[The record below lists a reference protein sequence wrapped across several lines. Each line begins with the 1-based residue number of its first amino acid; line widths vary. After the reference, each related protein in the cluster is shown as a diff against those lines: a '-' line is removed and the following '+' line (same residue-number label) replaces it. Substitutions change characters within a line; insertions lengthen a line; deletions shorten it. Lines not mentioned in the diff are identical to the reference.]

1 MQFICYKNYQGTI
14 QMTKK
19 KLGMYKNLTNYGDS
33 EFSIFL
39 RKAFIKG
46 MGYSEE
52 MLNKPII
59 GITNTYSDYNPC
71 HGNVPDLIK
80 SVKAG
85 ILSSDAIPL
94 EFPTISIH
102 ESFAYP
108 TSMYLRN
115 LMSIDTEEMIK
126 AQPMDACVL
135 IGGCDKT
142 VPAQLMG
149 AFSANI
155 PSIQLVTGPM
165 LTGSHR
171 GERVGACTDCRGY
184 WAKFRAEEIDLAEI
198 NEVNNQLVPTVGT
211 CGVMGTAS
219 TMALI
224 TEALGM
230 MISNGASAPAVSA
243 ERRRIAEETGK
254 VAVEI
259 AKKSLN
265 PKNFV
270 TIKNFKNALT
280 VLSAIGGSTNG
291 IVHLTAMAGR
301 LGIDIDLNEF
311 DKMTKDTP
319 MIVDLK
325 PSGSGYME
333 DLFKSGGLPRILNEL
348 KDYLYLDAITITG
361 KTIQE
366 IIEKHN
372 YDWKQEIIRKVENPI
387 FDKGSI
393 AVLKGN
399 LAPGSAIIKQS
410 AASKNLLTHEGVVE
424 VFENLEDL
432 ANRIDSDDLNV
443 TKESVLLLKNIGPI
457 GAPGMPEAGLIPI
470 PKKLAKQGVKD
481 MVRISDGRMSGTA
494 AGTIILH
501 VCPEA
506 AAGGTLDIVESGDII
521 RLDVKQRLLELK
533 LSNEEIVTRKKNK
546 KRNIEIERRGYDK
559 IFHESVLQADKGAD
573 FDFLRPVK

>member
-1 MQFICYKNYQGTI
+1 
-14 QMTKK
+14 MTKK
-19 KLGMYKNLTNYGDS
+19 NSGMYKNLTNYGDS

-85 ILSSDAIPL
+85 ILSSGAIPL

-115 LMSIDTEEMIK
+115 LMSIDTEEMMK

-155 PSIQLVTGPM
+155 PAIQLVTGPM

-243 ERRRIAEETGK
+243 ERKRIAEETGK

-259 AKKSLN
+259 ASKSLN
-265 PKNFV
+265 PKSFL
-270 TIKNFKNALT
+270 TLKNFKNALT

-348 KDYLYLDAITITG
+348 KDYLYLDAITVTG
-361 KTIQE
+361 ETIQE
-366 IIEKHN
+366 IIDKN
-372 YDWKQEIIRKVENPI
+372 KYDWKQEVIRKVENPI

-399 LAPGSAIIKQS
+399 LAPRSAIIKQS
-410 AASKNLLTHEGVVE
+410 AASKELLAHEGIVE

-432 ANRIDSDDLNV
+432 ADRIDSDDLNV
-443 TKESVLLLKNIGPI
+443 TKDSILLLKNIGPI

-506 AAGGTLDIVESGDII
+506 AAGGTLDIVKSGDII
-521 RLDVKQRLLELK
+521 KLDVKQRLLELK
-533 LSNEEIVTRKKNK
+533 LSDEEIAIRKKSK
-546 KRNIEIERRGYDK
+546 KSNTEIKRRGYDK
-559 IFHESVLQADKGAD
+559 IFHESVIQADKGAD
-573 FDFLRPVK
+573 FDFLRPIK

>member
-1 MQFICYKNYQGTI
+1 
-14 QMTKK
+14 MTKK
-19 KLGMYKNLTNYGDS
+19 KSGMYKNLTNYGDS

-85 ILSSDAIPL
+85 ILFSGAIPL

-115 LMSIDTEEMIK
+115 LMSIDTEEMMK

-155 PSIQLVTGPM
+155 PAIQLVTGPM

-184 WAKFRAEEIDLAEI
+184 WAKFRAEEIDLDEI

-259 AKKSLN
+259 ANKSFN
-265 PKNFV
+265 PKSFL
-270 TIKNFKNALT
+270 TLKNFKNALT

-348 KDYLYLDAITITG
+348 KDYLYLDAITVTG
-361 KTIQE
+361 ETVKE
-366 IIEKHN
+366 IIEKN
-372 YDWKQEIIRKVENPI
+372 KYNWKQEVIRKVENPI

-399 LAPGSAIIKQS
+399 LAPKSAIIKQS
-410 AASKNLLTHEGVVE
+410 AASKELLAHEGVVE

-443 TKESVLLLKNIGPI
+443 TKDSILLLKNIGPI

-506 AAGGTLDIVESGDII
+506 AAGGTLDIVQSGDII
-521 RLDVKQRLLELK
+521 KLDVKQRLLELK
-533 LSNEEIVTRKKNK
+533 LSDEEIANRKKSK
-546 KRNIEIERRGYDK
+546 KSNTEMKRRGYDK

>member
-1 MQFICYKNYQGTI
+1 
-14 QMTKK
+14 MTKK

-85 ILSSDAIPL
+85 ILSSGAIPL

-115 LMSIDTEEMIK
+115 LMSIDTEEMMK

-155 PSIQLVTGPM
+155 PAIQLVTGPM

-259 AKKSLN
+259 ATKSLN
-265 PKNFV
+265 PKKFL
-270 TIKNFKNALT
+270 TMKNFKNALT

-301 LGIDIDLNEF
+301 LGIDINLNEF
-311 DKMTKDTP
+311 DNMTKDTP

-348 KDYLYLDAITITG
+348 KDYLFLEAITVTG
-361 KTIQE
+361 ETIKE
-366 IIEKHN
+366 VIEKNN
-372 YDWKQEIIRKVENPI
+372 YNWKQDVIRNVENPI

-410 AASKNLLTHEGVVE
+410 AASEELLAHEGIVE
-424 VFENLEDL
+424 VFDNLEDL

-443 TKESVLLLKNIGPI
+443 TKDSILLLKNIGPI

-521 RLDVKQRLLELK
+521 KLDVNKRLLELK
-533 LSNEEIVTRKKNK
+533 LSDEEISTRKKSK
-546 KRNIEIERRGYDK
+546 KSNTEIKRRGYDK

>member
-1 MQFICYKNYQGTI
+1 MNRK
-14 QMTKK
+14 TK
-19 KLGMYKNLTNYGDS
+19 GMYKNLTSYGDS
-33 EFSIFL
+33 GFSIFL

-52 MLNKPII
+52 MLSKPII

-80 SVKAG
+80 SVKSG
-85 ILSSDAIPL
+85 ILASGAIPL
-94 EFPTISIH
+94 EFPTITIH

-115 LMSIDTEEMIK
+115 LMSIDTEEMLR

-142 VPAQLMG
+142 VPAQIMG
-149 AFSANI
+149 AFSADI
-155 PSIQLVTGPM
+155 PAIQLVTGPM
-165 LTGSHR
+165 HTGSHK
-171 GERVGACTDCRGY
+171 GERVGACTDCRRY
-184 WAKFRAEEIDLAEI
+184 WAKFRAEEIDENEI

-230 MISNGASAPAVSA
+230 MVTNGASAPAVSA
-243 ERRRIAEETGK
+243 ERRRIAEETGRI
-254 VAVEI
+254 AVEI
-259 AKKSLN
+259 ANKSYK
-265 PKNFV
+265 PKDFL
-270 TIKNFKNALT
+270 TIKNFQNALT
-280 VLSAIGGSTNG
+280 ILSAIGGSTNG

-301 LGIDIDLNEF
+301 LGIDINLNDF
-311 DKMTKDTP
+311 DQMTKNTP

-333 DLFKSGGLPRILNEL
+333 DLFKSGGLPRILNEM
-348 KDYLYLDAITITG
+348 KEYLHLDAMTVSGISLR
-361 KTIQE
+361 E
-366 IIEKHN
+366 IIDKN
-372 YDWKQEIIRKVENPI
+372 NFDWPQQVIRKTKDPI

-393 AVLKGN
+393 AVLNGN
-399 LAPGSAIIKQS
+399 LALGSAIIKQS
-410 AASKNLLTHEGVVE
+410 AASKELLVHEGIVE
-424 VFENLEDL
+424 VFEDLEDL
-432 ANRIDSDDLNV
+432 ANRIDSEDLNV
-443 TKESVLLLKNIGPI
+443 TKDSILLLRNIGPL

-470 PKKLAKQGVKD
+470 PKKLAKLGVKD

-494 AGTIILH
+494 SGTIVLH

-506 AAGGTLDIVESGDII
+506 AAGGNLNIVESGDII
-521 RLDVKQRLLELK
+521 KLDVYKRLIELK
-533 LSNEEIVTRKKNK
+533 LTDDEIKLRHDNKKNK
-546 KRNIEIERRGYDK
+546 KSVKRRGYNK
-559 IFHESVLQADKGAD
+559 IFFDSVLQADKGVD
-573 FDFLRPVK
+573 FDFLRPIK

>member
-1 MQFICYKNYQGTI
+1 
-14 QMTKK
+14 MTKK

-85 ILSSDAIPL
+85 ILSSGAIPL

-115 LMSIDTEEMIK
+115 LMSIDTEEMMK

-155 PSIQLVTGPM
+155 PAIQLVTGPM

-259 AKKSLN
+259 ATKSLN
-265 PKNFV
+265 PKKFL
-270 TIKNFKNALT
+270 TMKNFKNALT

-301 LGIDIDLNEF
+301 LGIDINLNEF
-311 DKMTKDTP
+311 DNMTKDTP

-348 KDYLYLDAITITG
+348 KDYLFLEAITVTG
-361 KTIQE
+361 ETIKE
-366 IIEKHN
+366 IIEKNNHN
-372 YDWKQEIIRKVENPI
+372 WKQDVIRNVENPI

-410 AASKNLLTHEGVVE
+410 AASQELLAHEGIVE
-424 VFENLEDL
+424 VFDNLEDL

-443 TKESVLLLKNIGPI
+443 TKDSILLLKNIGPI

-521 RLDVKQRLLELK
+521 KLDVNKRLLELK
-533 LSNEEIVTRKKNK
+533 LSDEEISTRKKIK
-546 KRNIEIERRGYDK
+546 KSNTEIKRRGYDK

>member
-1 MQFICYKNYQGTI
+1 
-14 QMTKK
+14 MTRKK
-19 KLGMYKNLTNYGDS
+19 SGMYKNLTNYGDS

-85 ILSSDAIPL
+85 ILSSGAIPL

-115 LMSIDTEEMIK
+115 LMSIDTEEMMK

-149 AFSANI
+149 TFSANI
-155 PSIQLVTGPM
+155 PAIQLVTGPM

-259 AKKSLN
+259 ANKSFN
-265 PKNFV
+265 PKKFL

-348 KDYLYLDAITITG
+348 KDYLFLDAITITG
-361 KTIQE
+361 ETIQE
-366 IIEKHN
+366 IIEKN
-372 YDWKQEIIRKVENPI
+372 NNNWKQEVIRKIENPI
-387 FDKGSI
+387 FNKGSI

-410 AASKNLLTHEGVVE
+410 AASKELLAHEGVVE

-432 ANRIDSDDLNV
+432 ANRIDSDNLNV
-443 TKESVLLLKNIGPI
+443 TKDSILLLKNIGPI

-506 AAGGTLDIVESGDII
+506 AAGGTLDIVKSGDII
-521 RLDVKQRLLELK
+521 KLDVKERLLELK
-533 LSNEEIVTRKKNK
+533 LSNEEITTRKKNK
-546 KRNIEIERRGYDK
+546 KSIKKIKRRGYDK

>member
-1 MQFICYKNYQGTI
+1 
-14 QMTKK
+14 MTKK
-19 KLGMYKNLTNYGDS
+19 KSGMYKNLTNYGDS

-85 ILSSDAIPL
+85 ILSSGAIPL

-115 LMSIDTEEMIK
+115 LMSIDTEEMMK

-155 PSIQLVTGPM
+155 PAIQLVTGPM

-184 WAKFRAEEIDLAEI
+184 WAKFRAEEIDLDEI

-219 TMALI
+219 TIALI

-259 AKKSLN
+259 ANKSFN
-265 PKNFV
+265 PKSFL
-270 TIKNFKNALT
+270 TLKNFKNALT

-348 KDYLYLDAITITG
+348 KDYLYLDAITVTG
-361 KTIQE
+361 ETIKE
-366 IIEKHN
+366 IIEKN
-372 YDWKQEIIRKVENPI
+372 KYNWKQEVIRNVENPI

-399 LAPGSAIIKQS
+399 LAPKSAIIKQS
-410 AASKNLLTHEGVVE
+410 AASKELLAHEGVVE

-443 TKESVLLLKNIGPI
+443 TKDSILLLKNIGPI

-521 RLDVKQRLLELK
+521 KLDVKQRLLELK
-533 LSNEEIVTRKKNK
+533 LSDEEIANRKKSK
-546 KRNIEIERRGYDK
+546 KSNTEMKRRGYDK

>member
-1 MQFICYKNYQGTI
+1 
-14 QMTKK
+14 MTKK
-19 KLGMYKNLTNYGDS
+19 KSGMYKNLTNYGDS

-85 ILSSDAIPL
+85 ILSSGAIPL

-115 LMSIDTEEMIK
+115 LMSIDTEEMMK

-155 PSIQLVTGPM
+155 PAIQLVTGPM

-184 WAKFRAEEIDLAEI
+184 WAKFRAEEIDLDEI

-230 MISNGASAPAVSA
+230 MISNGASAQAVSA

-259 AKKSLN
+259 ANKSFN
-265 PKNFV
+265 PKSFL
-270 TIKNFKNALT
+270 TLKNFKNALT

-348 KDYLYLDAITITG
+348 KDYIYLDAITVTG
-361 KTIQE
+361 ETIKE
-366 IIEKHN
+366 IIEKN
-372 YDWKQEIIRKVENPI
+372 KYNWKQEVIRNVENPI

-399 LAPGSAIIKQS
+399 LAPKSAIIKQS
-410 AASKNLLTHEGVVE
+410 AASKELLAHEGVVE

-432 ANRIDSDDLNV
+432 ANRIDSDDLKV
-443 TKESVLLLKNIGPI
+443 TKDSILLLKNIGPI

-506 AAGGTLDIVESGDII
+506 AAGGALDIVKSGDII
-521 RLDVKQRLLELK
+521 KLDVKKRLLKLK
-533 LSNEEIVTRKKNK
+533 LSDEEIASRKKSK
-546 KRNIEIERRGYDK
+546 KSDKIIKRRGYDK

>member
-1 MQFICYKNYQGTI
+1 
-14 QMTKK
+14 MTKK
-19 KLGMYKNLTNYGDS
+19 KSGMYKNLTNYGDS

-85 ILSSDAIPL
+85 ILSSGAIPL

-115 LMSIDTEEMIK
+115 LMSIDTEEMMK

-155 PSIQLVTGPM
+155 PAIQLVTGPM

-184 WAKFRAEEIDLAEI
+184 WAKFRAEEIDLDEI

-259 AKKSLN
+259 ANKSFN
-265 PKNFV
+265 PKSFL
-270 TIKNFKNALT
+270 TLKNFKNALT

-348 KDYLYLDAITITG
+348 KDYLYLDAISVTG
-361 KTIQE
+361 ETVKE
-366 IIEKHN
+366 IIEKN
-372 YDWKQEIIRKVENPI
+372 KYNWKQEVIRKVENPI

-399 LAPGSAIIKQS
+399 LAPKSAIIKQS
-410 AASKNLLTHEGVVE
+410 AASKELLAHEGVVE

-443 TKESVLLLKNIGPI
+443 TKDSILLLKNIGPI

-506 AAGGTLDIVESGDII
+506 AAGGTLDIVQSGDII
-521 RLDVKQRLLELK
+521 KLDVKQRLLELK
-533 LSNEEIVTRKKNK
+533 LSDEEIAHRKKSK
-546 KRNIEIERRGYDK
+546 KSNTEMKRRGYDK
-559 IFHESVLQADKGAD
+559 IFHENVLQADKGAD

>member
-1 MQFICYKNYQGTI
+1 
-14 QMTKK
+14 MTKK
-19 KLGMYKNLTNYGDS
+19 KSGMYKNLTNYGDS

-85 ILSSDAIPL
+85 ILSSGAIPL

-115 LMSIDTEEMIK
+115 LMSIDTEEMMK

-155 PSIQLVTGPM
+155 PAIQLVTGPM

-259 AKKSLN
+259 ANKSFN
-265 PKNFV
+265 PKSFL
-270 TIKNFKNALT
+270 TLKNFKNALT

-348 KDYLYLDAITITG
+348 KDYLYLDAITVTG
-361 KTIQE
+361 ETIKE
-366 IIEKHN
+366 IIEKN
-372 YDWKQEIIRKVENPI
+372 KYNWKQEVIRNVENPI

-399 LAPGSAIIKQS
+399 LAPKSAIIKQS
-410 AASKNLLTHEGVVE
+410 AASKELLAHEGVVE

-432 ANRIDSDDLNV
+432 AKRIDSDDLNV
-443 TKESVLLLKNIGPI
+443 TKDSILLLKNIGPI

-506 AAGGTLDIVESGDII
+506 AAGGTLDIVQSGDII
-521 RLDVKQRLLELK
+521 KLDVKQRLLELK
-533 LSNEEIVTRKKNK
+533 LSDEEIAKRKKSK
-546 KRNIEIERRGYDK
+546 KSNTEMKRRGYDK

>member
-1 MQFICYKNYQGTI
+1 
-14 QMTKK
+14 MTKK
-19 KLGMYKNLTNYGDS
+19 TSGMYKNLTNYGDS

-85 ILSSDAIPL
+85 ILSSGAIPL

-115 LMSIDTEEMIK
+115 LMSIDTEEMMK

-155 PSIQLVTGPM
+155 PAIQLVTGPM

-243 ERRRIAEETGK
+243 ERKRIAEETGK

-259 AKKSLN
+259 ASKSFN
-265 PKNFV
+265 PKSFL
-270 TIKNFKNALT
+270 TLKNFKNALT

-301 LGIDIDLNEF
+301 LGIVIDLNEF

-348 KDYLYLDAITITG
+348 KDYLYLDAITVTG
-361 KTIQE
+361 ETIKE
-366 IIEKHN
+366 IIDKN
-372 YDWKQEIIRKVENPI
+372 KYNWKQEVIRKVENPI

-399 LAPGSAIIKQS
+399 LAPRSAIIKQS
-410 AASKNLLTHEGVVE
+410 AASKELLAHEGVVE
-424 VFENLEDL
+424 VFENLQDL

-443 TKESVLLLKNIGPI
+443 TKDSILLLKNIGPI

-506 AAGGTLDIVESGDII
+506 AAGGTLDIVKSGDII
-521 RLDVKQRLLELK
+521 KLDVKQRLLELK
-533 LSNEEIVTRKKNK
+533 LSDEEIAIRKKSK
-546 KRNIEIERRGYDK
+546 KSNTEIKRRGYDK

>member
-1 MQFICYKNYQGTI
+1 
-14 QMTKK
+14 MTKK
-19 KLGMYKNLTNYGDS
+19 NSGMYKNLTNYGDS

-85 ILSSDAIPL
+85 ILSSGAIPL

-115 LMSIDTEEMIK
+115 LMSIDTEEMMK

-155 PSIQLVTGPM
+155 PAIQLVTGPM

-254 VAVEI
+254 MAVEI
-259 AKKSLN
+259 ANKSFN
-265 PKNFV
+265 PKNFL

-348 KDYLYLDAITITG
+348 KDFLYLDAITVTG
-361 KTIQE
+361 ETIQE
-366 IIEKHN
+366 IIDKN
-372 YDWKQEIIRKVENPI
+372 KYNWKQEVIRKVENPI

-399 LAPGSAIIKQS
+399 LAPRSAIIKQS
-410 AASKNLLTHEGVVE
+410 AASKELLAHEGVVE

-443 TKESVLLLKNIGPI
+443 TKDSILLLKNIGPI

-506 AAGGTLDIVESGDII
+506 AAGGTLDIVKTGDII
-521 RLDVKQRLLELK
+521 KLDVKERLLELK
-533 LSNEEIVTRKKNK
+533 LSDEEIATRKKSK
-546 KRNIEIERRGYDK
+546 KSNREIKRRGYNK

>member
-1 MQFICYKNYQGTI
+1 
-14 QMTKK
+14 MTKK
-19 KLGMYKNLTNYGDS
+19 KSGMYKNLTNYGDS

-85 ILSSDAIPL
+85 ILSSGAIPL

-115 LMSIDTEEMIK
+115 LMSIDTEEMMK

-155 PSIQLVTGPM
+155 PAIQLVTGPM

-184 WAKFRAEEIDLAEI
+184 WAKFRAEEIDLDEI

-259 AKKSLN
+259 ANKSFN
-265 PKNFV
+265 PKSFL
-270 TIKNFKNALT
+270 TLKNFKNALT

-348 KDYLYLDAITITG
+348 KDYLYLDAITVTG
-361 KTIQE
+361 ETIKE
-366 IIEKHN
+366 IIEKN
-372 YDWKQEIIRKVENPI
+372 KYNWKQEVIRNVENPI

-399 LAPGSAIIKQS
+399 LAPKSAIIKQS
-410 AASKNLLTHEGVVE
+410 AASKELLAHEGVVE

-443 TKESVLLLKNIGPI
+443 TKDSILLLKNIGPI

-506 AAGGTLDIVESGDII
+506 AAGGTLDIVQSGDII
-521 RLDVKQRLLELK
+521 KLDVKQRLLELK
-533 LSNEEIVTRKKNK
+533 LSDEEIANRKKSK
-546 KRNIEIERRGYDK
+546 KSNTEMKRRGYDK

>member
-1 MQFICYKNYQGTI
+1 
-14 QMTKK
+14 MTKNK
-19 KLGMYKNLTNYGDS
+19 SGMYKNLTNYGDS

-71 HGNVPDLIK
+71 HGNIPDLIK
-80 SVKAG
+80 SVKTG
-85 ILSSDAIPL
+85 ILSSGAIPL

-149 AFSANI
+149 AFSTNI
-155 PSIQLVTGPM
+155 PAIQLVTGPM

-184 WAKFRAEEIDLAEI
+184 WAKYRAEEIDLAEI

-259 AKKSLN
+259 AKKSFS
-265 PKNFV
+265 PKNFL
-270 TIKNFKNALT
+270 TIKNFRNALT

-311 DKMTKDTP
+311 DKMTRDTP

-348 KDYLYLDAITITG
+348 KDYLCLDAITITG

-366 IIEKHN
+366 IIEQQN

-399 LAPGSAIIKQS
+399 LAPKSAIIKQS
-410 AASKNLLTHEGVVE
+410 AASKELLAHEGVVE

-443 TKESVLLLKNIGPI
+443 TKDSILLLKNIGPI

-506 AAGGTLDIVESGDII
+506 AVGGTLDIVQSGDII
-521 RLDVKQRLLELK
+521 KLDVKQRLLELK
-533 LSNEEIVTRKKNK
+533 LSDKEIANRKMTQKN
-546 KRNIEIERRGYDK
+546 NIEMKRRGYDK

-573 FDFLRPVK
+573 FDFLRPIK

>member
-1 MQFICYKNYQGTI
+1 MVD
-14 QMTKK
+14 KK
-19 KLGMYKNLTNYGDS
+19 RGMYKNLTSYGDKG
-33 EFSIFL
+33 FSIFL

-46 MGYSEE
+46 LGYTDE
-52 MLNKPII
+52 MLDKPII

-80 SVKAG
+80 SVKSG
-85 ILSSDAIPL
+85 ILSSGAIPL
-94 EFPTISIH
+94 EFPTITVH

-115 LMSIDTEEMIK
+115 LMSMDTEEMLR

-149 AFSANI
+149 AFSADI
-155 PSIQLVTGPM
+155 PVIQLVTGPM

-171 GERVGACTDCRGY
+171 GERVGACTDCRRY
-184 WAKFRAEEIDLAEI
+184 WAKFRADEIDEEEI

-224 TEALGM
+224 TEALGL
-230 MISNGASAPAVSA
+230 MISNGACAPAVSA
-243 ERRRIAEETGK
+243 ERRRIAEHTGK
-254 VAVEI
+254 IAVKI
-259 AKKSLN
+259 ASEDLKPSSFLS
-265 PKNFV
+265 
-270 TIKNFKNALT
+270 IKNFQNALT
-280 VLSAIGGSTNG
+280 VLSAVGGSTNG

-301 LGIDIDLNEF
+301 LGIDINLYDF

-333 DLFKSGGLPRILNEL
+333 DLFKSGGLPRVLVNL
-348 KDYLYLDAITITG
+348 KKYLHLDAQTVTG
-361 KTIQE
+361 QTMGDL
-366 IIEKHN
+366 IESYKYN
-372 YDWKQEIIRKVENPI
+372 WDQKIVRNTKNPI
-387 FDKGSI
+387 FEKGSI

-410 AASKNLLTHEGVVE
+410 AASKDLLLHEGKVE
-424 VFENLEDL
+424 VFEDLEDL
-432 ANRIDSDDLNV
+432 ANRIDSEDLNV
-443 TKESVLLLKNIGPI
+443 TKDSILLLRNIGPI

-470 PKKLAKQGVKD
+470 PKKLARQGVKD

-494 AGTIILH
+494 SGTIILH

-506 AAGGTLDIVESGDII
+506 AVGGTLNIVETGDLI
-521 RLDVKQRLLELK
+521 RLDVINRSIELL
-533 LSNEEIVTRKKNK
+533 LSNEEISLRKSKKPLKKNIK
-546 KRNIEIERRGYDK
+546 RRGYNKLFYD
-559 IFHESVLQADKGAD
+559 EVLQADKGVD
-573 FDFLRPVK
+573 FKFLRPID

>member
-1 MQFICYKNYQGTI
+1 MIKKNS
-14 QMTKK
+14 
-19 KLGMYKNLTNYGDS
+19 GMYKNLTNYGDS

-85 ILSSDAIPL
+85 ILSSGAIPL

-115 LMSIDTEEMIK
+115 LMSIDTEEMMK

-155 PSIQLVTGPM
+155 PAIQLVTGPM

-254 VAVEI
+254 MAVEI
-259 AKKSLN
+259 ATKSFN
-265 PKNFV
+265 PKNFL

-348 KDYLYLDAITITG
+348 KDFLYLDAITVTG
-361 KTIQE
+361 ETIQE
-366 IIEKHN
+366 IIDKN
-372 YDWKQEIIRKVENPI
+372 KYNWKQEVIRKVENPI

-399 LAPGSAIIKQS
+399 LAPRSAIIKQS
-410 AASKNLLTHEGVVE
+410 AASKELLAHEGVVE

-443 TKESVLLLKNIGPI
+443 TKDSILLLKNIGPI

-506 AAGGTLDIVESGDII
+506 AAGGTLDIVKTGDII
-521 RLDVKQRLLELK
+521 KLDVKQRLLELK
-533 LSNEEIVTRKKNK
+533 LSDEEIATRKKSK
-546 KRNIEIERRGYDK
+546 KSNTKIKRRGYDK

>member
-1 MQFICYKNYQGTI
+1 MNRK
-14 QMTKK
+14 TK
-19 KLGMYKNLTNYGDS
+19 GMYKNLTSYGDS
-33 EFSIFL
+33 GFSIFL

-52 MLNKPII
+52 MLSKPII

-80 SVKAG
+80 SVKSG
-85 ILSSDAIPL
+85 ILASGAIPL
-94 EFPTISIH
+94 EFPTITIH
-102 ESFAYP
+102 ESFAFP

-115 LMSIDTEEMIK
+115 LMSIDTEEMLR

-149 AFSANI
+149 AFSADI
-155 PSIQLVTGPM
+155 PAIQLVTGPM
-165 LTGSHR
+165 LTGSHK
-171 GERVGACTDCRGY
+171 GERVGACTDCRRY
-184 WAKFRAEEIDLAEI
+184 WAKFRAEEIDENEI

-230 MISNGASAPAVSA
+230 MVTNGASAPAVSA
-243 ERRRIAEETGK
+243 ERRRIAEETGRI
-254 VAVEI
+254 AVEI
-259 AKKSLN
+259 ANKSYK
-265 PKNFV
+265 PKDFL
-270 TIKNFKNALT
+270 TIKNFQNALT
-280 VLSAIGGSTNG
+280 ILSAIGGSTNG

-301 LGIDIDLNEF
+301 LGIDINLNDF
-311 DKMTKDTP
+311 DQMTKNTP

-333 DLFKSGGLPRILNEL
+333 DLFKSGGLPRILNEMKEFL
-348 KDYLYLDAITITG
+348 HLDAMTVSGISLR
-361 KTIQE
+361 E
-366 IIEKHN
+366 IIDKN
-372 YDWKQEIIRKVENPI
+372 NFDWPQEVIRKTKDPI

-393 AVLKGN
+393 AVLNGN

-410 AASKNLLTHEGVVE
+410 AASKELLVHEGIVE
-424 VFENLEDL
+424 VFEDLEDL

-443 TKESVLLLKNIGPI
+443 TKDSILLLRNIGPL

-470 PKKLAKQGVKD
+470 PKKLAKLGVKD

-494 AGTIILH
+494 SGTIVLH

-506 AAGGTLDIVESGDII
+506 AAGGNLNIVESGDII
-521 RLDVKQRLLELK
+521 KLDVNKRLIEIK
-533 LSNEEIVTRKKNK
+533 LTDDEIKLRHDIKKNK
-546 KRNIEIERRGYDK
+546 KNVKRRGYNK
-559 IFHESVLQADKGAD
+559 IFFDSVLQADKGVD
-573 FDFLRPVK
+573 FDFLRPIK

>member
-1 MQFICYKNYQGTI
+1 
-14 QMTKK
+14 MTKK
-19 KLGMYKNLTNYGDS
+19 KSGMYKNLTNYGDS

-71 HGNVPDLIK
+71 HGNIPDLIK

-85 ILSSDAIPL
+85 ILSSGAIPL

-115 LMSIDTEEMIK
+115 LMSIDTEEMMK

-135 IGGCDKT
+135 IGVCDKT
-142 VPAQLMG
+142 VLAQLMG

-155 PSIQLVTGPM
+155 PVIQLVTGPM

-259 AKKSLN
+259 ANKSFN
-265 PKNFV
+265 PKSFL
-270 TIKNFKNALT
+270 TLKNFKNALT

-291 IVHLTAMAGR
+291 IVHLTAIAGR

-333 DLFKSGGLPRILNEL
+333 DLFKSGGLPKILNEL
-348 KDYLYLDAITITG
+348 KDYLYLDAISVTGETI
-361 KTIQE
+361 KE
-366 IIEKHN
+366 IIEKN
-372 YDWKQEIIRKVENPI
+372 KYNWKQEVIRNVKNPI

-399 LAPGSAIIKQS
+399 LATRSAIIKQS
-410 AASKNLLTHEGVVE
+410 AASKELLVHEGVVE

-443 TKESVLLLKNIGPI
+443 TKDSILLLKNIGPI

-506 AAGGTLDIVESGDII
+506 AAGGTLDIVKSGDII
-521 RLDVKQRLLELK
+521 KLDVKKRLLKLK
-533 LSNEEIVTRKKNK
+533 LSDEEIASRKKSK
-546 KRNIEIERRGYDK
+546 KSDKIIKRRGYDK

>member
-1 MQFICYKNYQGTI
+1 
-14 QMTKK
+14 MTKK
-19 KLGMYKNLTNYGDS
+19 NSGMYKNLTNYGDS

-85 ILSSDAIPL
+85 ILSSGAIPL

-115 LMSIDTEEMIK
+115 LMSIDTEEMMK

-155 PSIQLVTGPM
+155 PAIQLVTGPM

-243 ERRRIAEETGK
+243 ERKRIAEETGK

-259 AKKSLN
+259 ASKSFN
-265 PKNFV
+265 PKSFL
-270 TIKNFKNALT
+270 TLKNFKNALT

-348 KDYLYLDAITITG
+348 KDYLYLDAITVTG
-361 KTIQE
+361 ETIKE
-366 IIEKHN
+366 IIDKN
-372 YDWKQEIIRKVENPI
+372 KYNWKQEVIRKVENPI

-399 LAPGSAIIKQS
+399 LAPRSAIIKQS
-410 AASKNLLTHEGVVE
+410 AASKELLAHEGVVE

-443 TKESVLLLKNIGPI
+443 TKDSILLLKNIGPI

-506 AAGGTLDIVESGDII
+506 AAGGTLDIVKSGDII
-521 RLDVKQRLLELK
+521 KLDVKQRLLELK
-533 LSNEEIVTRKKNK
+533 LSDEEIAIRKKSK
-546 KRNIEIERRGYDK
+546 KSNTEIERRGYDK

-573 FDFLRPVK
+573 FDFLRSVK

>member
-1 MQFICYKNYQGTI
+1 
-14 QMTKK
+14 MTRKK
-19 KLGMYKNLTNYGDS
+19 SGMYKNLTNYGDS

-85 ILSSDAIPL
+85 ILSSGAIPL

-115 LMSIDTEEMIK
+115 LMSIDTEEMMK

-155 PSIQLVTGPM
+155 PAIQLVTGPM

-184 WAKFRAEEIDLAEI
+184 WAKFRAEEIDHAEI

-259 AKKSLN
+259 ANKSFN
-265 PKNFV
+265 PKNFL
-270 TIKNFKNALT
+270 TMKNFKNALT

-348 KDYLYLDAITITG
+348 KDYLYLDAITVTG
-361 KTIQE
+361 ETIKE
-366 IIEKHN
+366 IIEKN
-372 YDWKQEIIRKVENPI
+372 KYNWKQEVIRNVENPI

-399 LAPGSAIIKQS
+399 LAPKSAIIKQS
-410 AASKNLLTHEGVVE
+410 AASKELLAHEGVVE

-443 TKESVLLLKNIGPI
+443 TKDSILLLKNIGPI
-457 GAPGMPEAGLIPI
+457 GAPGMPEAGLIPS

-506 AAGGTLDIVESGDII
+506 AAGGTLDIVKSGDII
-521 RLDVKQRLLELK
+521 KLDVKKRLLELK
-533 LSNEEIVTRKKNK
+533 LSDEEIASRKKSK
-546 KRNIEIERRGYDK
+546 KSDKIIKRRGYDK

>member
-1 MQFICYKNYQGTI
+1 
-14 QMTKK
+14 MTKK
-19 KLGMYKNLTNYGDS
+19 KSGMYKNLTNYGDS

-39 RKAFIKG
+39 RKTFIKG

-71 HGNVPDLIK
+71 HGNIPDLIK

-85 ILSSDAIPL
+85 ILSSGAIPL

-115 LMSIDTEEMIK
+115 LMSIDTEEMMK

-155 PSIQLVTGPM
+155 PAIQLVTGPM

-259 AKKSLN
+259 ANKSFN
-265 PKNFV
+265 PKSFL
-270 TIKNFKNALT
+270 TLKNFKNALT

-348 KDYLYLDAITITG
+348 KDYLYLDAITVTG
-361 KTIQE
+361 ETIKE
-366 IIEKHN
+366 IIEKN
-372 YDWKQEIIRKVENPI
+372 KYNWRQKVVRNVENPI

-399 LAPGSAIIKQS
+399 LAPKSAIIKQS
-410 AASKNLLTHEGVVE
+410 AASKELLAHEGVVE

-432 ANRIDSDDLNV
+432 ANRIDSDDLKV
-443 TKESVLLLKNIGPI
+443 TKDSILLLKNIGPI

-506 AAGGTLDIVESGDII
+506 AAGGALDIVKSGDII
-521 RLDVKQRLLELK
+521 KLDVKKRLLKLK
-533 LSNEEIVTRKKNK
+533 LSDEEIASRKKSK
-546 KRNIEIERRGYDK
+546 KSDKIIKRRGYDK

>member
-1 MQFICYKNYQGTI
+1 MSN
-14 QMTKK
+14 KK
-19 KLGMYKNLTNYGDS
+19 KGMYKNLTSYGDS
-33 EFSIFL
+33 GFSIFL

-52 MLNKPII
+52 MLGKPII

-85 ILSSDAIPL
+85 ILSSGAIPL
-94 EFPTISIH
+94 EFPTITIH

-115 LMSIDTEEMIK
+115 LMSIDTEEMLR

-142 VPAQLMG
+142 VPAQIMG
-149 AFSANI
+149 AFSAEM
-155 PSIQLVTGPM
+155 PAIQLVTGPM
-165 LTGSHR
+165 LTGSHK
-171 GERVGACTDCRGY
+171 GERVGACTDCRRY
-184 WAKFRAEEIDLAEI
+184 WAKFRAEEIDENEI

-230 MISNGASAPAVSA
+230 MVTNGASAPAVSA
-243 ERRRIAEETGK
+243 ERRRIAEETGR

-259 AKKSLN
+259 ANKSYK
-265 PKNFV
+265 PKDFL
-270 TIKNFKNALT
+270 TIKNFQNALT

-301 LGIDIDLNEF
+301 LGIDINLNDF
-311 DKMTKDTP
+311 DQMTKDTP

-333 DLFKSGGLPRILNEL
+333 DLFKSGGLPRILNEIR
-348 KDYLYLDAITITG
+348 DYLHLDTMTVSGISLKEVID
-361 KTIQE
+361 KN
-366 IIEKHN
+366 N
-372 YDWKQEIIRKVENPI
+372 YDWPQQIIRKTNDPI

-393 AVLKGN
+393 AVLNGN

-410 AASKNLLTHEGVVE
+410 AASKDLLVHEGIVE
-424 VFENLEDL
+424 VFEDLEDL
-432 ANRIDSDDLNV
+432 ANRIDSEDLNV
-443 TKESVLLLKNIGPI
+443 TKDSILLLRNIGQL

-470 PKKLAKQGVKD
+470 PKKLAKVGVKD

-494 AGTIILH
+494 SGTIVLH

-506 AAGGTLDIVESGDII
+506 AAGGNLNIVESGDVIK
-521 RLDVKQRLLELK
+521 LDVNKRLIELK
-533 LSNEEIVTRKKNK
+533 LTDEEIKIRHNNK
-546 KRNIEIERRGYDK
+546 KDKKIIKRRGYNKMFYDT
-559 IFHESVLQADKGAD
+559 VLQADKGVD

>member
-1 MQFICYKNYQGTI
+1 MN
-14 QMTKK
+14 KK
-19 KLGMYKNLTNYGDS
+19 KSGMYKNLTNYGDS

-85 ILSSDAIPL
+85 ILASGAIPL

-102 ESFAYP
+102 ESFSYP

-115 LMSIDTEEMIK
+115 LMSIDTEEMMK

-155 PSIQLVTGPM
+155 PCIQLVTGPM

-184 WAKFRAEEIDLAEI
+184 WAKFRADEIDLQEI

-230 MISNGASAPAVSA
+230 MVPNGAAAPAVSA

-254 VAVEI
+254 VAVDI
-259 AKKSLN
+259 ANKSLN
-265 PKNFV
+265 PNKFL
-270 TIKNFKNALT
+270 TIKNFKNALI

-301 LGIDIDLNEF
+301 LGIEIDLKEF
-311 DKMTKDTP
+311 DDMTKDIP

-325 PSGSGYME
+325 PSGTGYME

-348 KDYLYLDAITITG
+348 KEYLYLDALTVTG
-361 KTIQE
+361 E
-366 IIEKHN
+366 CLEDIIKKYN
-372 YDWKQEIIRKVENPI
+372 YDWKQEVVRMTNDPI

-410 AASKNLLTHEGVVE
+410 AASTNLLTHEGVVE

-432 ANRIDSDDLNV
+432 ANRIDSEDLNV
-443 TKESVLLLKNIGPI
+443 TKDSILLLRNIGPI

-470 PKKLAKQGVKD
+470 PKKLARQGVKD

-506 AAGGTLDIVESGDII
+506 AAGGTLGIVESGDII
-521 RLDVKQRLLELK
+521 KLDVKNRLLVLK
-533 LSNEEIVTRKKNK
+533 LSDEEINKRKKNK
-546 KRNIEIERRGYDK
+546 KINTDVKSRGYNK

>member
-1 MQFICYKNYQGTI
+1 
-14 QMTKK
+14 MTKK
-19 KLGMYKNLTNYGDS
+19 KSGMYKNLTNYGDS

-85 ILSSDAIPL
+85 ILSSGAIPL

-115 LMSIDTEEMIK
+115 LMSIDTEEMMK

-155 PSIQLVTGPM
+155 PAIQLVTGPM

-184 WAKFRAEEIDLAEI
+184 WAKFRAEEIDLDEI

-259 AKKSLN
+259 ANKSFN
-265 PKNFV
+265 PKSFL
-270 TIKNFKNALT
+270 TLKNFKNALT

-348 KDYLYLDAITITG
+348 KDYLYLDAITVTG
-361 KTIQE
+361 ETIKE
-366 IIEKHN
+366 IIDKN
-372 YDWKQEIIRKVENPI
+372 KYNWKQEVIRKVENPI

-399 LAPGSAIIKQS
+399 LAPRSAIIKQS
-410 AASKNLLTHEGVVE
+410 AASKELLAHEGVVE

-443 TKESVLLLKNIGPI
+443 TKDSILLLKNIGPI

-506 AAGGTLDIVESGDII
+506 AAGGTLDIVKTGDII
-521 RLDVKQRLLELK
+521 KLDVKQRLLELK
-533 LSNEEIVTRKKNK
+533 LSDEEIATRKKSK
-546 KRNIEIERRGYDK
+546 KSNTEIKRRGYDK

>member
-1 MQFICYKNYQGTI
+1 
-14 QMTKK
+14 MTKK
-19 KLGMYKNLTNYGDS
+19 NSGMYKNLTNYGDS

-85 ILSSDAIPL
+85 ILSSGAIPL

-115 LMSIDTEEMIK
+115 LMSIDTEEMMK
-126 AQPMDACVL
+126 AQPMDSCVL

-155 PSIQLVTGPM
+155 PAIQLVTGPM

-243 ERRRIAEETGK
+243 ERKRIAEETGK

-259 AKKSLN
+259 ASKSFN
-265 PKNFV
+265 PKSFL
-270 TIKNFKNALT
+270 TLKNFKNALT

-348 KDYLYLDAITITG
+348 KDYLYLDAITVTG
-361 KTIQE
+361 ETIKE
-366 IIEKHN
+366 IIDKN
-372 YDWKQEIIRKVENPI
+372 KYNWKQEVIRKVENPI

-399 LAPGSAIIKQS
+399 LAPRSAIIKQS
-410 AASKNLLTHEGVVE
+410 AASKELLAHEGVVE

-443 TKESVLLLKNIGPI
+443 TKDSILLLKNIGPI

-506 AAGGTLDIVESGDII
+506 AAGGTLDIVKSGDII
-521 RLDVKQRLLELK
+521 KLDVKQRLLELK
-533 LSNEEIVTRKKNK
+533 LSDEEIAIRKKSK
-546 KRNIEIERRGYDK
+546 KSDTEIKRRGYDK

>member
-1 MQFICYKNYQGTI
+1 
-14 QMTKK
+14 MTKK
-19 KLGMYKNLTNYGDS
+19 KSGMYKNLTNYGDS

-71 HGNVPDLIK
+71 HGNVPNLIK

-85 ILSSDAIPL
+85 ILSSGAIPL

-115 LMSIDTEEMIK
+115 LMSIDTEEMMK

-155 PSIQLVTGPM
+155 PAIQLVTGPM

-243 ERRRIAEETGK
+243 ERKRIAEETGK

-259 AKKSLN
+259 ANKSFN
-265 PKNFV
+265 PKNFL

-333 DLFKSGGLPRILNEL
+333 DLFKSGGLPRILKEL
-348 KDYLYLDAITITG
+348 KNYLHLDATTVTGETI
-361 KTIQE
+361 KE
-366 IIEKHN
+366 IIEKNN
-372 YDWKQEIIRKVENPI
+372 YNWKQEVIRKVETPI

-410 AASKNLLTHEGVVE
+410 AASKELLAHEGIVE

-443 TKESVLLLKNIGPI
+443 TKDSILLLKNIGPI

-506 AAGGTLDIVESGDII
+506 AAGGTLDIVKSGDII
-521 RLDVKQRLLELK
+521 KLDVNKRLLELK
-533 LSNEEIVTRKKNK
+533 LSDEEISTRKKSK
-546 KRNIEIERRGYDK
+546 KRNSEIKRRGYDK
-559 IFHESVLQADKGAD
+559 IFHESVLQADRGAD

>member
-1 MQFICYKNYQGTI
+1 
-14 QMTKK
+14 MTKK
-19 KLGMYKNLTNYGDS
+19 NSGMYKNLTNYGDS

-85 ILSSDAIPL
+85 ILSSGAIPL

-115 LMSIDTEEMIK
+115 LMSIDTEEMMK

-155 PSIQLVTGPM
+155 PAIQLVTGPM

-254 VAVEI
+254 MAVEI
-259 AKKSLN
+259 ATKSFN
-265 PKNFV
+265 PKNFL

-348 KDYLYLDAITITG
+348 KDFLYLDAITVTG
-361 KTIQE
+361 ETVQE
-366 IIEKHN
+366 IIDKN
-372 YDWKQEIIRKVENPI
+372 KYNWKQEVIRKVENPI

-399 LAPGSAIIKQS
+399 LAPRSAIIKQS
-410 AASKNLLTHEGVVE
+410 AASKELLAHEGVVE

-443 TKESVLLLKNIGPI
+443 TKDSILLLKNIGPI

-506 AAGGTLDIVESGDII
+506 AAGGTLDIVKTGDII
-521 RLDVKQRLLELK
+521 KLDVKQRLLELK
-533 LSNEEIVTRKKNK
+533 LSDEEIATRKKSK
-546 KRNIEIERRGYDK
+546 KSNREIKRRGYNK

>member
-1 MQFICYKNYQGTI
+1 MSV
-14 QMTKK
+14 K

-85 ILSSDAIPL
+85 ILSSGAIPL

-115 LMSIDTEEMIK
+115 LMSIDTEEMMK

-155 PSIQLVTGPM
+155 PAIQLVTGPM

-254 VAVEI
+254 MAVEI
-259 AKKSLN
+259 ATKSFN
-265 PKNFV
+265 PKNFL

-348 KDYLYLDAITITG
+348 KDFLYLDAITVTG
-361 KTIQE
+361 ETIQE
-366 IIEKHN
+366 IIDKN
-372 YDWKQEIIRKVENPI
+372 KYNWKQEVIRKVENPI

-399 LAPGSAIIKQS
+399 LAPRSAIIKQS
-410 AASKNLLTHEGVVE
+410 AASKELLAHEGVVE

-443 TKESVLLLKNIGPI
+443 TKDSILLLKNIGPI

-506 AAGGTLDIVESGDII
+506 AAGGTLDIVKSGDII
-521 RLDVKQRLLELK
+521 KLDVKQRLLELK
-533 LSNEEIVTRKKNK
+533 LSDEEIAIRKKSK
-546 KRNIEIERRGYDK
+546 KSNTEIERRGYDK

>member
-1 MQFICYKNYQGTI
+1 
-14 QMTKK
+14 MTKK
-19 KLGMYKNLTNYGDS
+19 KSGMYKNLTNYGDS

-85 ILSSDAIPL
+85 ILSSGAIPL

-108 TSMYLRN
+108 TSRYLRN
-115 LMSIDTEEMIK
+115 LMSIETEEMLK

-155 PSIQLVTGPM
+155 PAIQLVTGPM

-259 AKKSLN
+259 ANKSFN
-265 PKNFV
+265 PKSFL
-270 TIKNFKNALT
+270 TLKNFKNALT

-333 DLFKSGGLPRILNEL
+333 DLFKSGGLPRVLNEL
-348 KDYLYLDAITITG
+348 TDYLYLDAISVTG
-361 KTIQE
+361 ETVKE
-366 IIEKHN
+366 IIEKN
-372 YDWKQEIIRKVENPI
+372 KYNWKQEVIRKVKNPI
-387 FDKGSI
+387 FEKGSI

-399 LAPGSAIIKQS
+399 LAPKSAIIKQS
-410 AASKNLLTHEGVVE
+410 AASKELLAHEGVVE

-432 ANRIDSDDLNV
+432 AKRIDSDDLNV
-443 TKESVLLLKNIGPI
+443 TKDSILLLKNIGPI

-506 AAGGTLDIVESGDII
+506 AAGGTLDIVKSGDII
-521 RLDVKQRLLELK
+521 KLDVNQRLLELK
-533 LSNEEIVTRKKNK
+533 LSDEEIAIRKKNK
-546 KRNIEIERRGYDK
+546 KSYTEIERRGYNK
-559 IFHESVLQADKGAD
+559 IFHDSVLQADKGAD

>member
-1 MQFICYKNYQGTI
+1 
-14 QMTKK
+14 MTKK
-19 KLGMYKNLTNYGDS
+19 KSGMYKNLTNYGDS

-85 ILSSDAIPL
+85 ILSSGAIPL

-115 LMSIDTEEMIK
+115 LMSIDTEEMMK

-155 PSIQLVTGPM
+155 PAIQLVTGPM

-259 AKKSLN
+259 ANKSCTPKSFLT
-265 PKNFV
+265 PKNF
-270 TIKNFKNALT
+270 NNALT

-348 KDYLYLDAITITG
+348 KDYLYLDAITVTG
-361 KTIQE
+361 ETIKE
-366 IIEKHN
+366 IIEKN
-372 YDWKQEIIRKVENPI
+372 KYNWKQEVIRNVENPI

-399 LAPGSAIIKQS
+399 LAPKSAIIKQS
-410 AASKNLLTHEGVVE
+410 AASKELLAHEGVVE

-443 TKESVLLLKNIGPI
+443 TKDSILLLKNIGPI

-506 AAGGTLDIVESGDII
+506 AAGGTLDIVKSGDII
-521 RLDVKQRLLELK
+521 KLDVKKRLLELK
-533 LSNEEIVTRKKNK
+533 LSDEEIASRKKSK
-546 KRNIEIERRGYDK
+546 KSDKIIKRRGYDK

>member
-1 MQFICYKNYQGTI
+1 
-14 QMTKK
+14 MTKK
-19 KLGMYKNLTNYGDS
+19 KSGMYKNLTNYGDS

-85 ILSSDAIPL
+85 ILSSGAIPL

-115 LMSIDTEEMIK
+115 LMSIDTEEMMK

-155 PSIQLVTGPM
+155 PAIQLVTGPM

-184 WAKFRAEEIDLAEI
+184 WAKFRAEEIDLDEI

-259 AKKSLN
+259 ANKSFN
-265 PKNFV
+265 PKSFL
-270 TIKNFKNALT
+270 TLKNFKNALT

-348 KDYLYLDAITITG
+348 KDYLYLDAISVTG
-361 KTIQE
+361 ETVKE
-366 IIEKHN
+366 IIEKN
-372 YDWKQEIIRKVENPI
+372 KYNWKQEVIRKVENPI

-399 LAPGSAIIKQS
+399 LAPKSAIIKQS
-410 AASKNLLTHEGVVE
+410 AASKELLAHEGVVE

-443 TKESVLLLKNIGPI
+443 TKDSILLLKNIGPI

-521 RLDVKQRLLELK
+521 KLDVKQRLLELK
-533 LSNEEIVTRKKNK
+533 LSDEEIANRKKSK
-546 KRNIEIERRGYDK
+546 KSNTEMKRRGYDK
-559 IFHESVLQADKGAD
+559 IFHENVLQADKGAD
-573 FDFLRPVK
+573 FDFLRPIK

>member
-1 MQFICYKNYQGTI
+1 
-14 QMTKK
+14 MTKK
-19 KLGMYKNLTNYGDS
+19 SSGMYKNLTNYGDS

-85 ILSSDAIPL
+85 ILSSGAIPL

-155 PSIQLVTGPM
+155 PAIQLVTGPM

-243 ERRRIAEETGK
+243 ERKRIAEETGK

-259 AKKSLN
+259 ASKSFN
-265 PKNFV
+265 PKSFL
-270 TIKNFKNALT
+270 TLKNFKNALT

-348 KDYLYLDAITITG
+348 KDYLHLDAITVTG
-361 KTIQE
+361 ETIKE
-366 IIEKHN
+366 IIDKN
-372 YDWKQEIIRKVENPI
+372 KYNWKQEVIRKVENPI

-399 LAPGSAIIKQS
+399 LAPRSAIIKQS
-410 AASKNLLTHEGVVE
+410 AASKELLAHEGVVE
-424 VFENLEDL
+424 VFENLQDL

-443 TKESVLLLKNIGPI
+443 TKDSILLLKNIGPI

-506 AAGGTLDIVESGDII
+506 AAGGTLDIVKSGDII
-521 RLDVKQRLLELK
+521 KLDVKQRLLELK
-533 LSNEEIVTRKKNK
+533 LSDEEIAIRKKSK
-546 KRNIEIERRGYDK
+546 KSNTEIKRRGYDK